1 MTTTLLATTLLTTA
15 IALPALYGATSARA
29 ADLASHPSRT
39 ARSTPAVTRRTHLP
53 AVPGLTISI
62 IDGRHQAQPG
72 DLLRYTVQVRN
83 GGTERASNLK
93 ITLTFPAYLTFI
105 AATPR
110 SHATH
115 GIVTWQ
121 ASLSPGG
128 AATFLMSARLKTLP
142 RGVARLAAVA
152 CAIGGKTT
160 VCAAHLDRVPGYAS
174 AGQPAGAS
182 PVAGTR
188 RGDLTGFALAGLA
201 VALTAVLAALTARR
215 IRTRRPRGLR
225 HRHSG

>member
-1 MTTTLLATTLLTTA
+1 MTATVLTTMIVLLA
-15 IALPALYGATSARA
+15 PYGATSVQA
-29 ADLASHPSRT
+29 ADLARHPSRT
-39 ARSTPAVTRRTHLP
+39 GRSTPASTRRAHLP

-62 IDGRHQAQPG
+62 TDGRHQAQPG
-72 DLLRYTVQVRN
+72 DLLRYALQVRN
-83 GGTERASNLK
+83 GGTERAGNLK
-93 ITLTFPAYLTFI
+93 ITMTFPAYLRFI

-121 ASLSPGG
+121 VNLSPGG

-160 VCAAHLDRVPGYAS
+160 VCAAHLDKVPGSAS

-182 PVAGTR
+182 PVAGTH
-188 RGDLTGFALAGLA
+188 RGDLAGFALAGLA

-215 IRTRRPRGLR
+215 IRARRPRGLR